1 MISFGALM
9 KALILLLALIS
20 TALAANAPAKPA
32 QGNDLPPAARAAM
45 SAVNAS
51 NIRAHVQFLAS
62 DLLEGRGTG
71 QRGGDIAADYMA
83 TQFALYGLKPA
94 GENGTYFQRVPMV
107 GIATD
112 PSSSVSLVMNNAAT
126 PLRLLEDVVAMD
138 ESQSATSDIDAPV
151 IFVGY
156 GINAPEYQWND
167 YKDTDV
173 KGKILLMFVNEPS
186 SDDNKF
192 FKGRALTYYGRWT
205 YKFEEAAR
213 QGAAGVILIHQPE
226 MASYGWEVVRNSWG
240 GERAYIRTDNAP
252 KLKVA
257 SWVQL
262 AIAQQLAGTI
272 NRKVDDLIKQ
282 AQSRDFKPIP
292 LPVTLKAHMVSKIRP
307 FDSSN
312 VLAILSGSDSKIG
325 GEAVVFS
332 SHYDHLGFRIG
343 LPGDNIY
350 NGAVDNATGCGM
362 LLEMARAMAGAP
374 QAPRRSILFAA
385 VTGEEQGL
393 LGSQYLGT
401 HLPIPASRIAL
412 DLNFDGIR
420 PDGIPEQVQVSGA
433 ERTTFYG
440 VVEQTAKEFDLDL
453 RPDANPG
460 AGHYYRSDHFS
471 FARVGV
477 PAFSIQEGLKFKGHP
492 LEWGIQRENDYDEKR
507 YHQPSDQF
515 DPTWDFSGLGEFAR
529 FGIEL
534 GWKAANADEL
544 VQWYPGDEFEP
555 ARKQS
560 QAAVK

>member
-1 MISFGALM
+1 M
-9 KALILLLALIS
+9 LALIS
-20 TALAANAPAKPA
+20 TALAANPATKSTP
-32 QGNDLPPAARAAM
+32 NDLPPAARAAM
-45 SAVNAS
+45 SAVNPN

-71 QRGGDIAADYMA
+71 QRGGDIAADYIA
-83 TQFALYGLKPA
+83 TQFALAGLKPA
-94 GENGTYFQRVPMV
+94 GENGSYFQRVPMV
-107 GIATD
+107 GVATD
-112 PSSSVSLVMNNAAT
+112 PGSSVSVIINNTAT
-126 PLRLLEDVVAMD
+126 PLRLLDDIVAMD
-138 ESQSATSDIDAPV
+138 ESQSATSDIDAPIV
-151 IFVGY
+151 FVGY
-156 GINAPEYQWND
+156 GIKAPEYQWDD

-173 KGKILLMFVNEPS
+173 KGKILLMFVNEPPS
-186 SDDNKF
+186 NDDKF

-205 YKFEEAAR
+205 YKYEEAAR

-226 MASYGWEVVRNSWG
+226 LASYGWDVVRNSWG
-240 GERAYIRTDNAP
+240 GERAYIRTDNSP
-252 KLKVA
+252 KLKIA

-262 AIAQQLAGTI
+262 NVAQQLAGTI
-272 NRKVDDLIKQ
+272 NKKVDDLIKL

-292 LPVTLKAHMVSKIRP
+292 LPVTLKAHMISKIRP

-312 VLAILSGSDSKIG
+312 VLAILSGSDSKVG
-325 GEAVVFS
+325 GEAVVYS
-332 SHYDHLGFRIG
+332 SHYDHLGFRVG

-362 LLEMARAMAGAP
+362 LMEMARAMASAP

-401 HLPIPASRIAL
+401 HPPIPASKISL

-440 VVEQTAKEFDLDL
+440 VVEQTAKEFNLDL

-492 LEWGIQRENDYDEKR
+492 LEWGIQRENEYDEKH

-515 DPTWDFSGLGEFAR
+515 DPTWDFSGLGELAR

-560 QAAVK
+560 QTAVK